1 MNSSKRSIQN
11 QSFSI
16 SLVCFALLDSTSQA
30 VGLATT
36 QNVSDGAWIWDLV
49 IAAIVLVFTL
59 ASGALSLAAMRQ
71 WRGKWS
77 ISALLPMVILALW
90 CLIIV
95 IAKVQS
101 PESHTL
107 WPFEIFAWAMLNM
120 VYMVGVMTIKRILE
134 KEIS

>member
-1 MNSSKRSIQN
+1 MNSSKRFIQILPFSV
-11 QSFSI
+11 SF
-16 SLVCFALLDSTSQA
+16 VWFALLDYSSQA
-30 VGLATT
+30 LGLATT

-49 IAAIVLVFTL
+49 IAAIVLGFTL
-59 ASGALSLAAMRQ
+59 ASGALSFAAMRQ

>member
-1 MNSSKRSIQN
+1 MNSSKRFIQILPFSV
-11 QSFSI
+11 SF
-16 SLVCFALLDSTSQA
+16 VCFALLDYSSQA
-30 VGLATT
+30 LGLATT

-59 ASGALSLAAMRQ
+59 ASGALSFAAMRQ
-71 WRGKWS
+71 WKGKWS
-77 ISALLPMVILALW
+77 ISALLPMAILALW
-90 CLIIV
+90 CLFIV

>member
-1 MNSSKRSIQN
+1 MNSSKRFIQILPFSV
-11 QSFSI
+11 SF
-16 SLVCFALLDSTSQA
+16 VCFALLDYSSQA
-30 VGLATT
+30 LGLATT

-59 ASGALSLAAMRQ
+59 ASGALSFAAMRQ
-71 WRGKWS
+71 WKGKWS